1 MILYMLTDDS
11 EVALDQRVR
20 KHTRL
25 LRRGPAG
32 PFSYL
37 FERGHPIS
45 KMKLELGEER
55 LLAARGL
62 ASRYYSQPVT
72 EP

>member
-1 MILYMLTDDS
+1 MG
-11 EVALDQRVR
+11 E
-20 KHTRL
+20 
-25 LRRGPAG
+25 G
-32 PFSYL
+32 PFFYL
-37 FERGHPIS
+37 FESPIS
-45 KMKLELGEER
+45 QLKLELGEER